1 MKKNRSR
8 KRKASY
14 ELIDTLWNVN
24 IFNSMMMANVKIE
37 LIDTLWNVNM
47 ISVYQMGEVLGN

>member
-1 MKKNRSR
+1 MKDIVDISKKN
-8 KRKASY
+8 
-14 ELIDTLWNVN
+14 L
-24 IFNSMMMANVKIE
+24 E